1 MLGQTNSRDQ
11 TRTLPKGETV
21 GTYAAYLDAQKA
33 VDYLADQQF
42 PVQNVSILGN
52 DLKTVERVTGRLSYP
67 RVALAG
73 AATGAWFGLF
83 VGVALMLFGGT
94 EAYTTLLSSMAL
106 GAGFWMLFGVITY
119 ALQRGKRD
127 FTSTSQVV
135 ASNYQVIVAPE
146 AASEARRLLQQLP
159 MNGQQAGHAAGGYG
173 PGGNTG
179 PGQGY
184 GQGGQYR
191 GGQGGQYGGDQQ
203 GYGQGGQQ
211 GYGQGGQQGYG
222 QGGPGAAGQ
231 PPERPAGWDDPYQN
245 PQTGQQGN
253 QPPQYG
259 GQGNQPPQ
267 PGQQGNQPP
276 QYGGQGNQTPQSGQ
290 QPNQPPQYG
299 QQPRPEQ
306 QGESGSR
313 EQVSPRGTFRDLP
326 DGRPQYGERL
336 PVQNDQPGGG
346 QTHATPQQ
354 PQSAPPST
362 PSQPAPGPDNRSNG
376 PAYPES
382 QPTRPQFPAD
392 EKRPEATDE
401 DRTPGTGDED
411 ADNEREDRPGNTD
424 PRERP

>member
-1 MLGQTNSRDQ
+1 MSNMLGQTNSRDQ
-11 TRTLPKGETV
+11 TRTLPQGETV

-146 AASEARRLLQQLP
+146 AAGEARRLLQQLP

-173 PGGNTG
+173 QGGNAG
-179 PGQGY
+179 PGQGGQGY
-184 GQGGQYR
+184 GQGGQY
-191 GGQGGQYGGDQQ
+191 GGQY
-203 GYGQGGQQ
+203 GGQQ
-211 GYGQGGQQGYG
+211 GYGQGGQYGGGQQGYG
-222 QGGPGAAGQ
+222 QGGTAGAGQ

-245 PQTGQQGN
+245 PQPGQQGNRPPQYGQGN

-259 GQGNQPPQ
+259 QGNQPPQYGQGNQPPQ
-267 PGQQGNQPP
+267 PGQH
-276 QYGGQGNQTPQSGQ
+276 
-290 QPNQPPQYG
+290 PNQPPQYG
-299 QQPRPEQ
+299 QQPRSEQ
-306 QGESGSR
+306 QSEAGSR

-336 PVQNDQPGGG
+336 PVQNEQPGGAQPG
-346 QTHATPQQ
+346 AAPAQ
-354 PQSAPPST
+354 PQSTPEST
-362 PSQPAPGPDNRSNG
+362 PSQPASEPDNRSNG

-382 QPTRPQFPAD
+382 RPRTQVPAGENESD
-392 EKRPEATDE
+392 ASGE
-401 DRTPGTGDED
+401 DRRSAASNDED
-411 ADNEREDRPGNTD
+411 ADNEREDRRGDND
-424 PRERP
+424 SRERP

>member
-1 MLGQTNSRDQ
+1 MSNMLGQTNSRDQ

-146 AASEARRLLQQLP
+146 AAGEARRLLQQLP
-159 MNGQQAGHAAGGYG
+159 MNGQQAGNAAGGYG
-173 PGGNTG
+173 PGGNAG

-184 GQGGQYR
+184 GQGGQY
-191 GGQGGQYGGDQQ
+191 GGGQQ
-203 GYGQGGQQ
+203 GYGQGGQ
-211 GYGQGGQQGYG
+211 YGGGQQGYG
-222 QGGPGAAGQ
+222 QGGPGAAAH
-231 PPERPAGWDDPYQN
+231 PPERPAGWEDPYQN
-245 PQTGQQGN
+245 PQSGQQGN

-259 GQGNQPPQ
+259 QGSQPPQNGAPGNQTPQ
-267 PGQQGNQPP
+267 PGQQ
-276 QYGGQGNQTPQSGQ
+276 T
-290 QPNQPPQYG
+290 NQPPQYG

-306 QGESGSR
+306 QGEAGSR
-313 EQVSPRGTFRDLP
+313 EQVSPRGNFRDLP

-336 PVQNDQPGGG
+336 PVQNQQPEGG
-346 QTHATPQQ
+346 QPAGAQPQPTQPSPPSQQ
-354 PQSAPPST
+354 PPVS
-362 PSQPAPGPDNRSNG
+362 DNRSNG
-376 PAYPES
+376 PAYPEN
-382 QPTRPQFPAD
+382 QPTRPQSPAD
-392 EKRPEATDE
+392 EKRPEASE
-401 DRTPGTGDED
+401 EERAPRTSNDED
-411 ADNEREDRPGNTD
+411 ADNKREDGRGNTD
-424 PRERP
+424 PRRERP